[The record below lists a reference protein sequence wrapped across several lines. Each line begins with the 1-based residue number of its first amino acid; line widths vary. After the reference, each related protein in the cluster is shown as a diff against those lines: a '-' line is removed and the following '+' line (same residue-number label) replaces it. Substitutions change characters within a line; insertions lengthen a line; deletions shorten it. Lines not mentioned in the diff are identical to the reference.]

1 MGKRNRFP
9 AGWNEA
15 RVRAVLQHYDH
26 WTEESHA
33 SDESSAVCAKRTIEL
48 LSIVAWV
55 FLFSCGPALKE
66 ASSNFDLKDVDGFL
80 QAVSGLVE
88 TGFGI
93 EERNQLL

>member
-1 MGKRNRFP
+1 MHQTNP
-9 AGWNEA
+9 A
-15 RVRAVLQHYDH
+15 
-26 WTEESHA
+26 TK
-33 SDESSAVCAKRTIEL
+33 AVCAKRTIEL
-48 LSIVAWV
+48 LFIVAWV

-93 EERNQLL
+93 EERNQLLRMIKSMKVDESKSIEFKVTF